1 MNALRLQEW
10 RVPDREPAQSGGDD
24 AQLRAAVARF
34 SAALGACDAE
44 PGLASI
50 GELIAALEGVRSVAA
65 VEGERWRVTSRA
77 LAMVLQDRYDL
88 GGDVGDL
95 RRAAG
100 LLRQVRAHPRE
111 QDVVAASVELASCL
125 LELDAAGGG
134 DADGEIA
141 ADKVLGEA
149 IAVLED
155 ARSADAASPAAAAEC
170 AYALGVALARRYD
183 RMGAADDARRETE
196 AFGEAVAFGGDGPGA
211 KYRDGLAASY
221 LDQWRISADSDW
233 LDRAVAE
240 GERALAAC
248 REPGDAF
255 RVRRNLGDAFLER
268 FRFGGR
274 AADLGAAVAHLRAA
288 SGGMPDDPRFV
299 VSYVAA
305 LLDADQAEGTDDHLP
320 EALRLLEHLP
330 TPPREW
336 LTDYRAAQTNL
347 GNALRSRFRR
357 TGEPADLHRALGHHR
372 AAVEGLRDSAP
383 DAAIHLAMYG
393 YALREHYSWTGDVA
407 DLEASAEA
415 YARATAHAASAER
428 ADVRAAAGVGTL
440 DAYRRTGDIAHLRTA
455 IDFLSEA
462 ARSAPPESPS
472 RPAHLADLSAAYR
485 LRYLR
490 TGELRD
496 LERAIDVLNDA
507 AESAPA
513 ASPDRGAFLGA
524 RGILWLDMFNHMG
537 APDGIDNA
545 VADLTESV
553 AAIPE
558 RAPRRADS
566 QASLAVALILRS
578 EVADAGGHIQAD
590 SADTDNAIVLL
601 ESALT
606 LVPETAPARPGY
618 LGNLGSA
625 ILALYRRDRRESDL
639 DRTVELLEEAMRSTQ
654 EPAKDLAYAHRI
666 RWQARHRDHDLSRAV
681 ELYENCCLPG
691 TAQGPGQIA
700 DVAREWGDWALDRES
715 WAEAAR
721 AYRYCLDTLTLLSA
735 ANAAR
740 HHKTT
745 WLEPAAR
752 VPARI
757 AYACARAGDPGT
769 GAAMFEKGR
778 AFLLNEAAEW
788 RRALA
793 ADHPDL
799 YARLGAAL
807 AAADAMAAAARTA
820 GQDPAARFLPSGQV
834 EQVNR
839 DLDQILAE
847 IATVTS
853 KQAGHADSAPANL
866 GDAWIIRLAPGPR
879 SGVAIVTAPGK
890 PAATAIPLPEAAEPA
905 IGDRLTALRSAYEQ
919 RQTAPSA
926 WLATLDEV
934 AGWLGRAVGRPLADT
949 LPPGADAVVIAG
961 GGLGL
966 LPLNAAWFPHR
977 DQRLYLVEKTRIR
990 HAPNLAS
997 ARHAG
1002 RPPDGMRVLFI
1013 DDPRPQTLPIRSA
1026 RLDPALVSR
1035 YFSDS
1040 VTITGAEATR
1050 DAVLTAMT
1058 QAGHDVLHLSC
1069 HARANPAQP
1078 MESAFL
1084 LAGDDTIT
1092 VRDLFAGT
1100 ASTAR
1105 LAVLAGCETG
1115 VTGSDLPD
1123 EVLGLPTALIASG
1136 AAGVIASSWAI
1147 PDEPVTAVL
1156 LTQFYDK
1163 WQAGRDHPA
1172 EALRDAQLWV
1182 RDSTNEQK
1190 AARYPWYA
1198 AAYQGR
1204 TGGAAHRLWLSA
1216 RSHRHPYWWAGFTY
1230 TGA

>member
-1 MNALRLQEW
+1 
-10 RVPDREPAQSGGDD
+10 
-24 AQLRAAVARF
+24 
-34 SAALGACDAE
+34 
-44 PGLASI
+44 
-50 GELIAALEGVRSVAA
+50 
-65 VEGERWRVTSRA
+65 
-77 LAMVLQDRYDL
+77 MVLQDRYDL
-88 GGDVGDL
+88 GGDVDDL

-100 LLRQVRAHPRE
+100 LLRQVREHPRE

-125 LELDAAGGG
+125 LELDAVGGG
-134 DADGEIA
+134 DADDGIGV
-141 ADKVLGEA
+141 DKVLGEA
-149 IAVLED
+149 IAVLEE
-155 ARSADAASPAAAAEC
+155 ARSADAASSAAAAEC

-196 AFGEAVAFGGDGPGA
+196 AFGEAVVLGGDGPGA
-211 KYRDGLAASY
+211 KYRNGLAASY
-221 LDQWRISADSDW
+221 LDQWRISADGDW

-248 REPGDAF
+248 GEPGDAF

-268 FRFGGR
+268 FRFGGQT
-274 AADLGAAVAHLRAA
+274 ADLGAAVAHLQAA
-288 SGGMPDDPRFV
+288 SGGMPHDPRFV

-330 TPPREW
+330 ALPREW
-336 LTDYRAAQTNL
+336 EADYRAAQTNL
-347 GNALRSRFRR
+347 GNALRSRFGR

-393 YALREHYSWTGDVA
+393 NALREHYAWTGDAA

-428 ADVRAAAGVGTL
+428 ADVRAATGVGTL
-440 DAYRRTGDIAHLRTA
+440 DAYRRTGDIAHLQA
-455 IDFLSEA
+455 AVDFLSDA
-462 ARSAPPESPS
+462 ARSAPPDSPS
-472 RPAHLADLSAAYR
+472 RPAHLADLSTAYR

-513 ASPDRGAFLGA
+513 AYRGAFLGA

-578 EVADAGGHIQAD
+578 EVADAEGHIQAD

-606 LVPETAPARPGY
+606 LVPETATARPGY

-639 DRTVELLEEAMRSTQ
+639 GRTVELLEEAMRSTQ

-721 AYRYCLDTLTLLSA
+721 AYRYCLDNLTLLSA

-745 WLEPAAR
+745 WLERAAR

-778 AFLLNEAAEW
+778 AFLLNETAEW

-890 PAATAIPLPEAAEPA
+890 PAATAIPLPEADELA

-1002 RPPDGMRVLFI
+1002 RPPGGMRILLI
-1013 DDPRPQTLPIRSA
+1013 DDPRPRTLPIRSA

-1035 YFSDS
+1035 YFSDCA
-1040 VTITGAEATR
+1040 TITGAEATR

-1058 QAGHDVLHLSC
+1058 LAGHDVLHLSC

-1078 MESAFL
+1078 CMAFISSLTPAPAAEENVAASA
-1084 LAGDDTIT
+1084 
-1092 VRDLFAGT
+1092 
-1100 ASTAR
+1100 S
-1105 LAVLAGCETG
+1105 
-1115 VTGSDLPD
+1115 
-1123 EVLGLPTALIASG
+1123 
-1136 AAGVIASSWAI
+1136 
-1147 PDEPVTAVL
+1147 
-1156 LTQFYDK
+1156 
-1163 WQAGRDHPA
+1163 
-1172 EALRDAQLWV
+1172 
-1182 RDSTNEQK
+1182 
-1190 AARYPWYA
+1190 AAR
-1198 AAYQGR
+1198 
-1204 TGGAAHRLWLSA
+1204 TSA
-1216 RSHRHPYWWAGFTY
+1216 
-1230 TGA
+1230 